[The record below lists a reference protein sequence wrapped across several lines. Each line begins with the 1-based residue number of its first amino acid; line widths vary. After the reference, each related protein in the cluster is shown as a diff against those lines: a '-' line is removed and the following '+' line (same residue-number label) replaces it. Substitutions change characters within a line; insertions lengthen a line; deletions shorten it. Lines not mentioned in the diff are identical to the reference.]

1 MPSPVFFCMSSMSHS
16 LLLIF
21 ALLISGCQKVQEE
34 PLLRASEYLP
44 LIRGDDYWLTLAQL
58 DLVDQLYRNKNTD
71 KAGALLN
78 VIMGYRRA
86 IGTLRG
92 VEALVRF
99 GYFDQ
104 ACGQL
109 SKMGSLPQEGAA
121 QQKWEIIA
129 NLISLAEAAGCRE
142 QVVTAITR
150 AGVDVPPMFQ
160 DLGNKSFMSS
170 GSKNSSV
177 DPSSKGGLKT
187 SPFKPIPLSK
197 SESSE
202 KSESSN
208 RIKSSNEASEGGE
221 KLQAR
226 MMIASGGRALILR
239 AEGLLARGEAG
250 EARKLL
256 TPVVSE
262 GVDYR
267 FANVGDLAD
276 LFRLAHAAGLEK
288 EVNQKEDSLV
298 RATRA
303 QAPALTTAYKY
314 WGKMIHLLG
323 VIEKKELAGTLAH
336 EAEERIHATLPD
348 FFQAQALAELGT
360 GVYLA
365 GLHLEARDLWI
376 KALQIAEKIPNPRS
390 RAWGA
395 FQVLIAEARAGATI
409 LPQEEIFIGRIEK
422 ALPSAYARIG
432 Q

>member
-1 MPSPVFFCMSSMSHS
+1 MSSMSHL

-21 ALLISGCQKVQEE
+21 VLLVSGCQKAQEE

-44 LIRGDDYWLTLAQL
+44 LIRGDEYWLTLAQL
-58 DLVDQLYRNKNTD
+58 DLVDQLYRNKNID

-78 VIMGYRRA
+78 EIMGYRRA

-92 VEALVRF
+92 SEALVRF

-104 ACGQL
+104 ACAQL
-109 SKMGSLPQEGAA
+109 STMGSLPNEGAA
-121 QQKWEIIA
+121 QQRWEIIA
-129 NLISLAEAAGCRE
+129 NLISLAEAVGCRE
-142 QVVTAITR
+142 QVVTSMTR

-160 DLGNKSFMSS
+160 DLGNESFMSS

-177 DPSSKGGLKT
+177 DPSSKGGLKSSSSKRT
-187 SPFKPIPLSK
+187 PLNK
-197 SESSE
+197 SEASAKNENSQ
-202 KSESSN
+202 K
-208 RIKSSNEASEGGE
+208 IKSSKDAPEGGE

-226 MMIASGGRALILR
+226 MKIASGGRALILR
-239 AEGLLARGEAG
+239 AEGLLARGEAD

-256 TPVVSE
+256 TPVLSE
-262 GVDYR
+262 GVDYC

-276 LFRLAHAAGLEK
+276 LFRLAYAAGLEK
-288 EVNQKEDSLV
+288 EVNQQEDSLV
-298 RATRA
+298 RDTRA
-303 QAPALTTAYKY
+303 QAAALTTAYKY
-314 WGKMIHLLG
+314 WGKVIHLLG
-323 VIEKKELAGTLAH
+323 AVGKKELAVTLTH
-336 EAEERIHATLPD
+336 EAEERIHVALPD

-365 GLHLEARDLWI
+365 GLHVEARDLWI

-390 RAWGA
+390 RAWGV

-422 ALPSAYARIG
+422 ALPSAYVAIG